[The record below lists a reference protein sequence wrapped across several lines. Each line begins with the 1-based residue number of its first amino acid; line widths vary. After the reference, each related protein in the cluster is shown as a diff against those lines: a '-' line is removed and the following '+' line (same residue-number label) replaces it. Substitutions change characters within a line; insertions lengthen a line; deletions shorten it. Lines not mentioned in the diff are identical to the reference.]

1 MANSRLEML
10 FRKIRNKE
18 SNAFDNFILFV
29 ITFSSILIGLETSQK
44 LAVEYTVHFKAFD
57 IIVLSIFILEVIFK
71 WRAFEFKIGDYF
83 KDGWNIFDFSIVV
96 LSLLPFILNLSFGA
110 EAILLLR
117 VLRLARIIRIFR
129 FISVLKPLQML
140 VSTLFRSLPS
150 MGYVALLIMIM
161 FYIYGVI
168 GVFIFGESDPGQFG
182 DLPTAILSLFQ
193 IITAEGWAESF
204 YTQVDAGNT
213 LEAAVFFISFIII
226 GSMIILNLFIGVIVS
241 ELESLREIDAKGKD
255 QVDEHGHIVI
265 IGWSDKINFIIEELA
280 EANKTNRNTV
290 IAVMSELETMEMK
303 DHFKANF
310 PKMRR
315 PNFVFR
321 TGSGHEKTDL
331 EMMNI
336 KAATGIIINSGSGDT
351 KDSDSI
357 KTLLKII
364 GMFGP
369 KDTLP
374 VISLPIHNR
383 NNYEIVQLIAPEN
396 VYPVLAEDIT
406 ARLITQTARQP
417 GLSIVYDDL
426 LSFNGHEIYLKQF
439 PELTGYDFRS
449 AVLNFDDA
457 AIIGI
462 RSEGKVIIKP
472 DFGRIIQNGDEI
484 IGIAGDVQSYS
495 MKKSNLK
502 KENPEPVKSVKIHK
516 HYPENILIIG
526 ANSLIYQL
534 ICEIHSYMRPGSV
547 ITIVWN
553 PQLYEINKNKLQKV
567 EKAKLDFIEADTFSK
582 AGLSTPDYEKY
593 NSIIILNYMDALALE
608 EADSQAL
615 ITLIY
620 IRNILESRNLRKN
633 VVTQMQSNKNADF
646 IRSSD
651 HEDFVISNRIDS
663 LLLAQYSQ
671 NPYLCKIYS
680 ELFVAA
686 GSEIYLK
693 PAEEYIEIGQEYS
706 FREVTAACL
715 DQDEMLIGYR
725 IKAYEGQTRLS
736 HGIDIN
742 PSKGKRLIFGHGD
755 KVIVVAR
762 EQYE

>member
-10 FRKIRNKE
+10 FRKIRNRE
-18 SNAFDNFILFV
+18 SNSFDNFILLV
-29 ITFSSILIGLETSQK
+29 ITVSSILIGLETNQE
-44 LAVEYTVHFKAFD
+44 LAGEYTGLFKTFD
-57 IIVLSIFILEVIFK
+57 IIVLGIFIFEVLFK
-71 WRAFEFKIGDYF
+71 WRAFEYKIGDYF

-96 LSLLPFILNLSFGA
+96 LSLMPFILNLSVGA

-204 YTQVDAGNT
+204 YTQVDAGKT
-213 LEAAVFFISFIII
+213 LEAAIFFISFIIV

-280 EANKTNRNTV
+280 EANSMNRKAV
-290 IAVMSELETMEMK
+290 IAVMSELETTEMK

-310 PKMRR
+310 PKLRK
-315 PNFVFR
+315 PNFIFR
-321 TGSGHEKTDL
+321 TGSGREKTDL

-336 KAATGIIINSGSGDT
+336 KNSSGIIINSGSDDT
-351 KDSDSI
+351 KDSNSI
-357 KTLLKII
+357 KILLKII
-364 GMFGP
+364 GMFGQND
-369 KDTLP
+369 KLP
-374 VISLPIHNR
+374 VISLPIHDK
-383 NNYEIVQLIAPEN
+383 NNSEIVKLIAQEN

-406 ARLITQTARQP
+406 ARLITQTSRQP

-426 LSFNGHEIYLKQF
+426 LSFKGHEIYSKSF
-439 PELTGYDFRS
+439 PELAGYDFRA

-462 RSEGKVIIKP
+462 RSDGKVLIKP
-472 DFGRIIQNGDEI
+472 DFGRILQKGDEI
-484 IGIAGDVQSYS
+484 IGISEDSQSF
-495 MKKSNLK
+495 MLKKSNLK
-502 KENPEPVKSVKIHK
+502 KAKLEPAKSVKLHK

-526 ANSLIYQL
+526 ANYLIYQL
-534 ICEIHSYMRPGSV
+534 VCEIHSYMRQGSL
-547 ITIVWN
+547 ITIIYN
-553 PQLYEINKNKLQKV
+553 PGLFEIDKGKFDKYQKA
-567 EKAKLDFIEADTFSK
+567 EIEFIEADTFSK
-582 AGLSTPDYEKY
+582 AGLSIAHYEKY
-593 NSIIILNYMDALALE
+593 NSIIILNYMDGLDLE

-615 ITLIY
+615 ITLLY

-633 VVTQMQSNKNADF
+633 IVTQMQSNKNADF

-671 NPYLCKIYS
+671 NPYLCEIYS

-686 GSEIYLK
+686 GIVALTPK
-693 PAEEYIEIGQEYS
+693 PPKWA
-706 FREVTAACL
+706 
-715 DQDEMLIGYR
+715 
-725 IKAYEGQTRLS
+725 
-736 HGIDIN
+736 
-742 PSKGKRLIFGHGD
+742 
-755 KVIVVAR
+755 VI
-762 EQYE
+762 